1 MDDEIKSLVRVVLV
15 QILVLVL
22 HELVN
27 VVKRWI
33 AAHNCGDEVKG

>member
-1 MDDEIKSLVRVVLV
+1 MDDELKSLVRVVLV

-33 AAHNCGDEVKG
+33 SAHNCSGGVTT